1 MQVLRTGV
9 PIENKVYYYFTRG
22 GNLVYSTCTIYPLYT
37 KEKELLGV
45 VCYSIG
51 YTDLARHME
60 NVQHVIEVQDSK
72 APGRKKA
79 VTTDKHYSF
88 ASIVGKNQELRKAVA
103 MAEVAATSS
112 ASVMLIGETGVGKE
126 VFAQAIH
133 YGSSR
138 RARPYT
144 AINCSAVPEPLLEG
158 ILFGTSRGAFTGALD
173 KPGLFETTNGGTF
186 FLDEVDSMPIFL
198 QSKLLRALQ
207 EKKIRRVGDA
217 IEKDIDVRIL
227 CAVGQ
232 HPKELLS
239 TGALRPD
246 IYYRLGAIKIF
257 LPPLKNRMD
266 DIVPLSDHFLAKH
279 NPNPLNPPPRLSEA
293 ALALLSSHSWP
304 GNVRELE
311 HVLEAAISVGQ
322 GVAVLDVE
330 HLTKSCPDIFPPDA
344 VDVPPEVGS
353 VEVRAAAALSVKAP
367 LSVIADVQAIPDAEA
382 KQNAPEASAPSAENL
397 LASRKDMEMV
407 AILDALGKAAG
418 NKSLASRLLGISPQL
433 LSYKIKKFGIN
444 AKSFVPKQL

>member
-9 PIENKVYYYFTRG
+9 PIENKVYYYFTRS
-22 GNLVYSTCTIYPLYT
+22 GNLVYSTCTIYPLYS
-37 KEKELLGV
+37 KDKELLGV
-45 VCYSIG
+45 ACYSIG
-51 YTDLARHME
+51 YTNLARHMK
-60 NVQHVIEVQDSK
+60 NVQHVIEAQDSK
-72 APGRKKA
+72 APSRKKA
-79 VTTDKHYSF
+79 ATSDKHYSF
-88 ASIVGKNQELRKAVA
+88 VSIVGMNEELRKAVG

-133 YGSSR
+133 YGSAR

-186 FLDEVDSMPIFL
+186 FLDEIDSMPIFL

-217 IEKDIDVRIL
+217 VEKDIDVRIL

-232 HPKELLS
+232 QPKELLS

-257 LPPLKNRMD
+257 LPPLRSRID
-266 DIVPLSDHFLAKH
+266 DIIPLSNHFLAKH
-279 NPNPLNPPPRLSEA
+279 NPNPLNPPPQISKA
-293 ALALLSSHSWP
+293 TLALLETHNWP

-311 HVLEAAISVGQ
+311 HVLEATISVGQ
-322 GVAVLDVE
+322 GVSVLDVE
-330 HLTKSCPDIFPPDA
+330 HLTKACPDIFPPDKTA
-344 VDVPPEVGS
+344 KTNMGHAEAHS
-353 VEVRAAAALSVKAP
+353 ATSLSVNMP
-367 LSVIADVQAIPDAEA
+367 PPDIDDVQVIPSKKDGH
-382 KQNAPEASAPSAENL
+382 EASAPSAENL
-397 LASRKDMEMV
+397 LASRNDMELV
-407 AILDALGKAAG
+407 AIMDALGKAAG

-444 AKSFVPKQL
+444 VKNFVPKKL

>member
-60 NVQHVIEVQDSK
+60 NVQHVIEAQGSK
-72 APGRKKA
+72 APGRKRA
-79 VTTDKHYSF
+79 LTTDRHYSF
-88 ASIVGKNQELRKAVA
+88 ASIVGMNQELRKAVG

-133 YGSSR
+133 YGSVR

-217 IEKDIDVRIL
+217 AEKDIDVRIL

-232 HPKELLS
+232 QPKELLS

-257 LPPLKNRMD
+257 LPPLRSRMD
-266 DIVPLSDHFLAKH
+266 DIVPLSSHFLAKH
-279 NPNPLNPPPRLSEA
+279 NPNPLNPPPQLSEA
-293 ALALLSSHSWP
+293 ALGLLSTHNWP

-322 GVAVLDVE
+322 GVSVLDVE
-330 HLTKSCPDIFPPDA
+330 QLTKACPDIFPPDTA
-344 VDVPPEVGS
+344 PVTTNQAPAGS
-353 VEVRAAAALSVKAP
+353 YAAAAFSVKAVP
-367 LSVIADVQAIPDAEA
+367 SVAADVQAVPDAKDKKSVFEV
-382 KQNAPEASAPSAENL
+382 PIPASENL
-397 LASRKDMEMV
+397 LASRKDMEQV

-444 AKSFVPKQL
+444 AKSFVPKKL